1 MNLDSPKILAQFFQ
15 KTWIAYVIS
24 IMLHGI
30 ANLIHVQFPRVL
42 GDFTDSLQLGLLTW
56 DGVWRSGW
64 ELLAIG
70 VGFTVLGGI
79 AQYLVM
85 YTGRYFEFMNRR
97 RLYHHFLELSERFH
111 SKNGVGKLLSY
122 FMNDVTAVRES
133 ISMGVNQTASS
144 SLLLISTFVMLLATN
159 VPLHLVLICIMPL
172 LLIPMIVVWIG
183 PKIKR
188 RSLKV
193 QEALSAMTASAEEQ
207 FAGIRVTK
215 KFAVEPIM
223 NERFGATVDEIRD
236 RQLRLVRI
244 SSLFQATIPFLGSL
258 SLIVA
263 MVYGGYLTIQG
274 TITLGNFVALTLY
287 IRMLMNPLQQLGNV
301 INVVQRAR
309 ASLER
314 LNDLLKQK
322 RDIAEAKDAKE
333 LDPHDIDI
341 ELHNLSFSYPTE
353 EGSKQE
359 HEQRLA
365 LNNIS
370 LTIKQGTT
378 FGIIGRTG
386 SGKTTLM
393 KLLLRLY
400 DAPEHSIRYG
410 KYDIRELKLSNLRE
424 SIGYVPQDG
433 FLFSTTIRD
442 NIAFSDRSMDNEKVV
457 DAAQQARIYD
467 NIMAFPDQ
475 FDTQLGERGV
485 TLSGGQRQR
494 TSLARG
500 MVKDAPILILDDSV
514 SAVDAI
520 TEAEILSNITKLRK
534 GLTTIIIA
542 NRVSALKQA
551 DHIIVLDQGSIIQQG
566 THEQLV
572 REEGLYRKLYE
583 LQEEGTHNNGTSNS

>member
-1 MNLDSPKILAQFFQ
+1 MDSPKILAQFFQ

-341 ELHNLSFSYPTE
+341 ELRNLSFSYPTE

-566 THEQLV
+566 THKQLI